1 MHLRFNE
8 TFSML
13 VMATCRQGN
22 FGCGVE
28 SSQQADL
35 TFLIYIWDHPFKTSA
50 KFHDF
55 WPLLPSCRQFITT
68 IIRQQIW
75 QIFHPSPP
83 KKWSTPSEKIL
94 THFDSKEK
102 GRTRYF
108 FSFRVPPL
116 CTLYSWVN
124 KTENDIW
131 PHWWKE
137 KCSLFKYSILFIWA
151 LVKPCC
157 EEFWSRWKMN
167 SKNVSKYLIFCDLH
181 LLLFSKK
188 LIQTCHLTLA
198 LK

>member
-1 MHLRFNE
+1 MHLRFSEN
-8 TFSML
+8 FSAVYYYYYPSANL
-13 VMATCRQGN
+13 AN
-22 FGCGVE
+22 F
-28 SSQQADL
+28 S
-35 TFLIYIWDHPFKTSA
+35 
-50 KFHDF
+50 
-55 WPLLPSCRQFITT
+55 PL
-68 IIRQQIW
+68 
-75 QIFHPSPP
+75 PP
-83 KKWSTPSEKIL
+83 KKWSTSSEKIL

-137 KCSLFKYSILFIWA
+137 KCSLFKYSILFIWSWA

-181 LLLFSKK
+181 GESLTFASLFQKNYPK
-188 LIQTCHLTLA
+188 LVIWLWR
-198 LK
+198 